1 MSGRNRIKGK
11 IPSMGKVVG
20 ITYDLKTDWE
30 RQEHEPEDFN
40 AELDSPR
47 IIDLIEN
54 AFQKGGH
61 TVKRIGN
68 IYKLMAQIDDL
79 GVDIVFN
86 ICEGRGGRNRESQ
99 VPLFLEMKG
108 IPFVGADALT
118 LGITLDKVV
127 AKKMFVADGIP
138 TPRFFVAHTGEDLE
152 KQNTIGFP
160 LIVKTLH
167 EGTSKGISDKSRVED
182 LAGLRRQV
190 DLINK
195 VYHQPALVEE
205 FIKGKECTVA
215 VLGNGDAQAMPI
227 VQTCIDGEM
236 EAGDKIY
243 TFERIQEHAVE
254 YVCPAKFPADLT
266 KRIQD
271 LAVKVYQSVGCRDF
285 GRVDFRIDEQGNPY
299 VLEINPLPSLS
310 DEDAFGMFPKV
321 LGYDYNEAL
330 NRVLNFA
337 LARYGMVA
345 PKRAEGCPK
354 ETMAF
359 KG

>member
-1 MSGRNRIKGK
+1 MSGRNRIKGE
-11 IPSMGKVVG
+11 IESMGKVVG
-20 ITYDLKTDWE
+20 ITYDLKTDWA
-30 RQEHEPEDFN
+30 RQEHDPVDFN

-54 AFQKGGH
+54 ALKKGGH
-61 TVKRIGN
+61 TVKKIGN
-68 IYKLMAQIDDL
+68 VHHLLARIDHL

-99 VPLFLEMKG
+99 VPLLLELKG

-118 LGITLDKVV
+118 LGITLDKAV

-138 TPRFFVAHTGEDLE
+138 TPRFFVAHTSEDLE

-160 LIVKTLH
+160 VIVKTLH
-167 EGTSKGISDKSRVED
+167 EGTSKGISDQSRVED
-182 LAGLRRQV
+182 FDGLKRQV

-195 VYHQPALVEE
+195 VYRQPALVEE

-215 VLGNGDAQAMPI
+215 VLGNGDAQAMPV
-227 VQTCIDGEM
+227 VQTCIDGES

-243 TFERIQEHAVE
+243 TFERIQNHTVE
-254 YVCPAKFPADLT
+254 YVCPAKLPEGLT
-266 KRIQD
+266 KKIQG
-271 LAVKVYQSVGCRDF
+271 LAVRVYKSVGCRDF
-285 GRVDFRIDEQGNPY
+285 GRVDFRIDEQGSPY

-310 DEDAFGMFPKV
+310 DEDAFGMFPKA
-321 LGYDYNEAL
+321 LGYDYDEAL
-330 NRVLNFA
+330 NRVLDFA
-337 LARYGMVA
+337 LKRYGMLTQER
-345 PKRAEGCPK
+345 PETYSEGA
-354 ETMAF
+354 MAF